1 MERGNLRRTFV
12 VTLAFMAAKSLLA
25 SRQAKLAVER
35 QFGARVRNGLYRPL
49 YVAFST
55 VGGLLLVRMVY
66 KGPHRILYD
75 ARPPLGW
82 ALRAGQA
89 AALLLTFETIRTMGV
104 GFMGVPQV
112 KALAAGGRPE
122 PEPEAQGPVP
132 EATGELRNR
141 STFRFTR
148 HPNNWFPMALF
159 LLEPR
164 MTDKRAVFSAL
175 AVVDVL
181 LGSAHE
187 EYRLRKAYGTAYDRY
202 AAEVPFLV
210 GRRRGGS

>member
-1 MERGNLRRTFV
+1 
-12 VTLAFMAAKSLLA
+12 
-25 SRQAKLAVER
+25 
-35 QFGARVRNGLYRPL
+35 VRNGLYRPL

-66 KGPHRILYD
+66 RGPHRVLYE

-82 ALRAGQA
+82 LMRAGQA

-104 GFMGVPQV
+104 GFMGIPQV
-112 KALAAGGRPE
+112 RALATGERPE

-132 EATGELRNR
+132 DPGGEMRNR

-148 HPNNWFPMALF
+148 HPNNWFPMVLF

-164 MTDKRAVFSAL
+164 MTDKRALFAAM

-181 LGSAHE
+181 AGSAHE
-187 EYRLRKAYGTAYDRY
+187 EYRLRHAYGAAYDRY
-202 AAEVPFLV
+202 AENVPFLV
-210 GRRRGGS
+210 SRRRRGNGS